1 MFKDM
6 NKFEKAGL
14 VIGTIEC
21 IAGVAISIY
30 GIVGYKKAMRELE
43 EEKLRDTAETMRF
56 MDPELRD

>member
-1 MFKDM
+1 MFKDL

-30 GIVGYKKAMRELE
+30 GMVGYKKAMKELE
-43 EEKLRDTAETMRF
+43 EAKLHDTAEKMKF
-56 MDPELRD
+56 MEPELRD